1 MSEPI
6 RILQVFAQMN
16 RGGAEN
22 MIMNLYRNI
31 DRSKVQFDFIVHT
44 HDECALDKEIEQLG
58 GKIYRVPKYNGK
70 NHFAYKKA
78 WSNFFLNHPEHKI
91 VHAHVRSTASIY
103 LTIAKKYGRKTIA
116 HSHSTSSRGEWYS
129 RIIKRLL
136 QFKIRFVSDEFFAC
150 SKDAGEWLFG
160 KKKTELNNF
169 HLVKNAINTEKF
181 KFDDNLRK
189 EIRSRHKI
197 HGEFVVGHVGNF
209 NKAKNHSFILD
220 VFHEIVKVNE
230 KSILILIGDGPLQES
245 MSDKARQ
252 LGIANN
258 VIMVGNVENV
268 SDYYNAMDIFL
279 FPSIYE
285 GLGMAAI
292 EAQTNGLNCV
302 VSDTLPE
309 EIFIT
314 ENIKSFPLKKS
325 AKEWATLILNIY
337 NSHNSRSDKDVE
349 IHNKIENNG
358 YGEKDV
364 ATWIENFYLEKY
376 KTKVL
381 YWGMSN
387 NLGGIETYLWNIVK
401 NNKSN
406 YQIDFLTTSKEIC
419 FESEIRD
426 YGSCI
431 YKIPNRRP
439 NPLIFYTELFRF
451 FNEVKEHSI
460 VHFFLQSCSS
470 IEPVIVAKLF
480 GRKVIVDSR
489 SSYKGNKRLTRMLD
503 SINKKL
509 LPFFVDERLA
519 ISQDSGITMFR
530 KKNFKIVNSAI
541 DSERYKFNNTTRNK
555 YREELGLKDEI
566 IVGHV
571 GRFTYEKN
579 HAFLLEVF
587 LNIISK
593 NKNFKLVLVGDGP
606 YKLDIIQKVKS
617 LELENKVI
625 FLGLR
630 DDIPEI
636 LQMMDIFVFPSHFEG
651 LGRVVIESQAAGLLT
666 FVSDTVPNEVYIT
679 DIVKRIS
686 LDEPAEIWANE
697 ILKTIN
703 NKGSYQRTDKI
714 DCVIKNGFDIRNTID
729 ILISIYEK
737 LVFHSRKGE

>member
-1 MSEPI
+1 
-6 RILQVFAQMN
+6 
-16 RGGAEN
+16 
-22 MIMNLYRNI
+22 
-31 DRSKVQFDFIVHT
+31 
-44 HDECALDKEIEQLG
+44 
-58 GKIYRVPKYNGK
+58 
-70 NHFAYKKA
+70 
-78 WSNFFLNHPEHKI
+78 
-91 VHAHVRSTASIY
+91 
-103 LTIAKKYGRKTIA
+103 
-116 HSHSTSSRGEWYS
+116 
-129 RIIKRLL
+129 
-136 QFKIRFVSDEFFAC
+136 
-150 SKDAGEWLFG
+150 
-160 KKKTELNNF
+160 
-169 HLVKNAINTEKF
+169 
-181 KFDDNLRK
+181 
-189 EIRSRHKI
+189 
-197 HGEFVVGHVGNF
+197 
-209 NKAKNHSFILD
+209 
-220 VFHEIVKVNE
+220 
-230 KSILILIGDGPLQES
+230 
-245 MSDKARQ
+245 
-252 LGIANN
+252 
-258 VIMVGNVENV
+258 
-268 SDYYNAMDIFL
+268 
-279 FPSIYE
+279 
-285 GLGMAAI
+285 
-292 EAQTNGLNCV
+292 
-302 VSDTLPE
+302 
-309 EIFIT
+309 
-314 ENIKSFPLKKS
+314 
-325 AKEWATLILNIY
+325 
-337 NSHNSRSDKDVE
+337 
-349 IHNKIENNG
+349 
-358 YGEKDV
+358 
-364 ATWIENFYLEKY
+364 
-376 KTKVL
+376 
-381 YWGMSN
+381 
-387 NLGGIETYLWNIVK
+387 
-401 NNKSN
+401 
-406 YQIDFLTTSKEIC
+406 
-419 FESEIRD
+419 
-426 YGSCI
+426 
-431 YKIPNRRP
+431 
-439 NPLIFYTELFRF
+439 
-451 FNEVKEHSI
+451 VKEHSI